1 MNTSSSDPFAQKPL
15 PHQIDWYANHIVFR
29 QLEAIYDFYD
39 ALSTT
44 SLKCINSNISTKLIS
59 APSIIFTSLRNSI
72 KSILSLLN
80 LGHFNDAFA
89 LVRKYSDA
97 IVIDTYK
104 AIIIKNNKYNESQNA
119 LFEKLKDWFD
129 SSGQLMQEHPKKEFH
144 LIKSTFPQIV
154 KILKLDPS
162 EKDSLNK
169 RIRDFCNDN
178 LHYNSFDNF
187 SLNDATLATF
197 NKQYATSFLNVMS
210 RCMTFISSLHFAF
223 LYELTTE
230 YFLDDDYI
238 DYLDCGL
245 TPPQG
250 AERWVEPALN
260 DFFSKILYPNYP
272 ELGKYLISL
281 NFMDL
286 KIGNE

>member
-29 QLEAIYDFYD
+29 QLEAISDFYD
-39 ALSTT
+39 VLSTT
-44 SLKCINSNISTKLIS
+44 SLKCIDHIISTKIIC
-59 APSIIFTSLRNSI
+59 APSIIFTSLRNSV
-72 KSILSLLN
+72 KSIISLLN

-119 LFEKLKDWFD
+119 LFEKLKNWFD
-129 SSGQLMQEHPKKEFH
+129 SSGQLMSEHPQKEFH

-178 LHYNSFDNF
+178 LHYNTFDNF
-187 SLNDATLATF
+187 SFNDTSCALREQRYITELLNSMS
-197 NKQYATSFLNVMS
+197 KCMIFL
-210 RCMTFISSLHFAF
+210 SSVHFAF

-230 YFLDDDYI
+230 FFLADDYI